1 MESIIGQIR
10 STLRRTADRM
20 TGRHVPV
27 LASRPE
33 SESLENRRLRT
44 PPVDV
49 FENEHEILIVADIP
63 GAFPDNTRLHFDE
76 RTGLS
81 IHVQLPGD
89 WTDRPSWG
97 DSFEGD
103 WYRTF
108 SLPDYADA
116 YEACAAVR
124 SGVLTIH
131 VPKQPRPTPVMI
143 PVTAS

>member
-1 MESIIGQIR
+1 MESIIEQIR

-27 LASRPE
+27 IASRTE
-33 SESLENRRLRT
+33 SENLENRRLRT

-49 FENEHEILIVADIP
+49 FENDHEILIVADTP

-76 RTGLS
+76 TKGLS
-81 IHVQLPGD
+81 MHVELPGD
-89 WTDRPSWG
+89 STDRPAWG
-97 DSFEGD
+97 ESVEGD
-103 WYRTF
+103 WYRAF

-116 YEACAAVR
+116 YEAYAAVR
-124 SGVLTIH
+124 SGVLTIRI
-131 VPKQPRPTPVMI
+131 PKQERPAPVMI